1 MLWIN
6 VLTLLSALWHRISTL
21 LSIQMVDMH
30 LFCVQSKE
38 TDIESRAQRL
48 KGYIICLLA
57 SIKNSKRIKKRVNS
71 NSFEGGTYI

>member
-1 MLWIN
+1 
-6 VLTLLSALWHRISTL
+6 
-21 LSIQMVDMH
+21 MVDMH

-71 NSFEGGTYI
+71 NSFEGVHIFRKLIHCLIDSNREEGWNDNIQ